1 MTITTTTPPPHTH
14 TIHIFVLILHFQNY
28 DQAAKRRFYQ
38 EEKVNYPGG
47 LNPVWR
53 GGVMSSSTC
62 GYFVKRHPTVFS
74 LLS

>member
-1 MTITTTTPPPHTH
+1 MTITTTTPPPYTH

-53 GGVMSSSTC
+53 GG
-62 GYFVKRHPTVFS
+62 GGHVFKHMWI
-74 LLS
+74 LRKETPDCV